1 MAEMPR
7 PAQPASP
14 SQPSPAF
21 RASKIANSYVNRFQK
36 RALLLV
42 RNGGSRPCRAS
53 RNDGFWHAFRT
64 NATEVRAQK
73 PSSDA
78 SKMVD
83 SEIPSGSMQQRY
95 EQKSRLQ
102 TRLKLSILTLLAD
115 QCNRGPGSKPTLR
128 VARNGCFWHPVWT
141 NATEMRPQNARSR
154 LFLFLS
160 AEL

>member
-1 MAEMPR
+1 MTTGAFSTNQPSPQPQPR
-7 PAQPASP
+7 PASPAS
-14 SQPSPAF
+14 F
-21 RASKIANSYVNRFQK
+21 RASKIVVDSLNRFQK

-78 SKMVD
+78 SKMAD
-83 SEIPSGSMQQRY
+83 SDTLSGSMQQKY
-95 EQKSRLQ
+95 EQKSRPQ
-102 TRLKLSILTLLAD
+102 TRLRLCTLTPLPD
-115 QCNRGPGSKPTLR
+115 QCNRGTVSKPVMTFESR
-128 VARNGCFWHPVWT
+128 KMAVCGIPSGPMHQGC
-141 NATEMRPQNARSR
+141 E